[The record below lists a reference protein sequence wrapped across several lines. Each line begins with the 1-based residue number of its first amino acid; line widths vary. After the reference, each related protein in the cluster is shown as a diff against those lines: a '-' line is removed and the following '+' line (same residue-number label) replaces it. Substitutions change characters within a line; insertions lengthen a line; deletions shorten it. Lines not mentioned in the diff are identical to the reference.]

1 MGGEGVETLME
12 IFDWVKD
19 LSVWVMHWANTP
31 YGGLALFVLAF
42 CESSFFPIPPDVL
55 LIALCMANSPMSF
68 WYALICS
75 LGSTLGGMLGY
86 GIGRIGGRPL
96 LERWVRAE
104 RIHLVERHYQ
114 RWDVWAVAVA
124 GFTPIPY
131 KVFTISAGAFLLGFL
146 RFVIASILSRSARF
160 FLVAGLFYFFGST
173 INQFISRYFNI
184 LSILFIVLLI
194 LGFWFIK
201 VSSKRAM
208 RNP

>member
-1 MGGEGVETLME
+1 ME

-55 LIALCMANSPMSF
+55 LIGLCMANSPMSF

-104 RIHLVERHYQ
+104 RIQLVERHYQ

-131 KVFTISAGAFLLGFL
+131 KVFTIAAGALHMLLPA
-146 RFVIASILSRSARF
+146 FVLASIIGRGGRF
-160 FLVAGLFYFFGST
+160 FLVAGLIMWGGESMERRLRMHVDT
-173 INQFISRYFNI
+173 IGW
-184 LSILFIVLLI
+184 IVVVVGLA
-194 LGFWFIK
+194 GFAYLQI
-201 VSSKRAM
+201 R
-208 RNP
+208 

>member
-12 IFDWVKD
+12 IFDLVKD

-104 RIHLVERHYQ
+104 RIQLVERHYQ
-114 RWDVWAVAVA
+114 RWDVWAVQWRD
-124 GFTPIPY
+124 
-131 KVFTISAGAFLLGFL
+131 LLPFPTRYL
-146 RFVIASILSRSARF
+146 PLVPALF
-160 FLVAGLFYFFGST
+160 FLIFF
-173 INQFISRYFNI
+173 
-184 LSILFIVLLI
+184 VL
-194 LGFWFIK
+194 
-201 VSSKRAM
+201 
-208 RNP
+208 

>member
-1 MGGEGVETLME
+1 MGGEGVETFME

-104 RIHLVERHYQ
+104 RINLVQRYYQ

-131 KVFTISAGAFLLGFL
+131 KVFTISAGAFLLNFVRFINCLRPEPQCQVLPGGWALLFL
-146 RFVIASILSRSARF
+146 WFDHKSVHLPLFQYPQHSFYSVAAS
-160 FLVAGLFYFFGST
+160 G
-173 INQFISRYFNI
+173 
-184 LSILFIVLLI
+184 VL
-194 LGFWFIK
+194 GY
-201 VSSKRAM
+201 
-208 RNP
+208 

>member
-1 MGGEGVETLME
+1 ME

-19 LSVWVMHWANTP
+19 LSVWVIHWANTP

-55 LIALCMANSPMSF
+55 LIALCMANSPMAF

-104 RIHLVERHYQ
+104 RIQLVERHYQ

-131 KVFTISAGAFLLGFL
+131 KVFTIASGVFKLNFFLFLLASAISRSLRFFALAALFRKFGPSIKGFIDKYFNLLALLFFILLFGGFL
-146 RFVIASILSRSARF
+146 VIK
-160 FLVAGLFYFFGST
+160 FL
-173 INQFISRYFNI
+173 
-184 LSILFIVLLI
+184 
-194 LGFWFIK
+194 IK
-201 VSSKRAM
+201 
-208 RNP
+208 

>member
-1 MGGEGVETLME
+1 ME
-12 IFDWVKD
+12 ILGWVKE
-19 LSVWVMHWANTP
+19 LSLWVTHWAQTP

-55 LIALCMANSPMSF
+55 LIALCMANSPNSF

-75 LGSTLGGMLGY
+75 LGSTLGGMFGY
-86 GIGRIGGRPL
+86 GLGRIGGRPL

-104 RIHLVERHYQ
+104 RINLVQRYYQ

-131 KVFTISAGAFLLGFL
+131 KVFTISAGAFLLNFV
-146 RFVIASILSRSARF
+146 RFIIASVLSRSARF
-160 FLVAGLFYFFGST
+160 FLVATLFSLYGPT

-184 LSILFIVLLI
+184 LSILFIVLLL

-208 RNP
+208 GDS

>member
-1 MGGEGVETLME
+1 
-12 IFDWVKD
+12 
-19 LSVWVMHWANTP
+19 MHWANTP

-104 RIHLVERHYQ
+104 RIQLVERHYQ

-131 KVFTISAGAFLLGFL
+131 KVFTISAGAFLLNFL

-160 FLVAGLFYFFGST
+160 FMVAGLFYFFGPT
-173 INQFISRYFNI
+173 IKQFISRYFNL
-184 LSILFIVLLI
+184 LSILFIVLLL
-194 LGFWFIK
+194 LGFWFLK